1 MILLEHDGSGRP
13 FVHTRWCRFGHPQIR
28 NVGRID
34 GFLGVRVVRKERP
47 GGAGCELEVV
57 SMAQNWA
64 EPARLIVER
73 LLLDVAADGL
83 SGLWSLAK
91 AAQRATLRLALDPY
105 ADPDLSMAQAA
116 MDLGEL
122 LEELEWSDPAV
133 VTRSVSVDLGDP
145 PDEPVACRQ
154 VIASLLVGALE
165 LTAAALRA
173 PAGESSTAQILMLAR
188 VVHLL
193 TSAHLRVVGRLP

>member
-1 MILLEHDGSGRP
+1 MA
-13 FVHTRWCRFGHPQIR
+13 R
-28 NVGRID
+28 N
-34 GFLGVRVVRKERP
+34 
-47 GGAGCELEVV
+47 
-57 SMAQNWA
+57 WT
-64 EPARLIVER
+64 EPARLMVER
-73 LLLDVAADGL
+73 LVFDGGGDGL

-91 AAQRATLRLALDPY
+91 AAQRATLRLALDPS
-105 ADPDLSMAQAA
+105 ADPDLSMTHAA

-122 LEELEWSDPAV
+122 LEELEWFDPAV

-145 PDEPVACRQ
+145 PGDPVACRQ

-165 LTAAALRA
+165 VTAAALRA

>member
-1 MILLEHDGSGRP
+1 MA
-13 FVHTRWCRFGHPQIR
+13 R
-28 NVGRID
+28 N
-34 GFLGVRVVRKERP
+34 
-47 GGAGCELEVV
+47 
-57 SMAQNWA
+57 WT
-64 EPARLIVER
+64 EPARLMVER
-73 LLLDVAADGL
+73 LVFDGGGDGL

-91 AAQRATLRLALDPY
+91 AAQRATLRLALDPS
-105 ADPDLSMAQAA
+105 ADPDLSMTPAA

-122 LEELEWSDPAV
+122 LEELEWFDPAV

-145 PDEPVACRQ
+145 PGDPVACRQ

-165 LTAAALRA
+165 VTAAALRA

>member
-1 MILLEHDGSGRP
+1 MA
-13 FVHTRWCRFGHPQIR
+13 R
-28 NVGRID
+28 N
-34 GFLGVRVVRKERP
+34 
-47 GGAGCELEVV
+47 
-57 SMAQNWA
+57 WT
-64 EPARLIVER
+64 EPARLMVER
-73 LLLDVAADGL
+73 LVFDGGGDGL

-91 AAQRATLRLALDPY
+91 AAQRATLRLALDPP
-105 ADPDLSMAQAA
+105 ADPDLSMTPAA

-122 LEELEWSDPAV
+122 LEELEWFDPAV

-145 PDEPVACRQ
+145 PGDPVACRQ

-165 LTAAALRA
+165 VTAAALRA